1 MTPLY
6 AFVACRDFYIT
17 CERNYNP
24 SLEGKPVVLLDE
36 NECIQALS
44 AEARQLG
51 LQRGVPL
58 FLYADR
64 VRQQGVV
71 VYHVNELLCQDM
83 MKRLQEMLKNFG
95 DPIEVWAPGRLFIA
109 LFDPVDYRRG
119 DKVTWIAEQLVATV
133 KVGTG
138 MYAHVGIA
146 PTRTLAQLAACL
158 GFKDFTNRQLQEE
171 MLPRLGVGSVWGVSP
186 TYKEFLRAVGIHTAF
201 DLREADDQVVRQVMG
216 VVGLRL
222 ALELRNISCLEP
234 QDFPALVPEILSW
247 RKFAQPLTNWEQLQ
261 ETIGLTVSL
270 MAQQLQAQHLVTR
283 LMAISLYPTAKQQN
297 ITTTLLKLPVPLN
310 TPQELVNQAQQ
321 TLRDAFTVADS
332 YDQLRIV
339 CGGLSSTLPVAAAVR
354 QSESTMRRMDSV
366 NQRMGTSAVEIAEA
380 GMQQLQQSRLSRRL
394 QLPLHKKVAEG

>member
-1 MTPLY
+1 MTPLF

-71 VYHVNELLCQDM
+71 VYHINELLCQDM
-83 MKRLQEMLKNFG
+83 MKRLQEMLQNFG
-95 DPIEVWAPGRLFIA
+95 DPLEVWAPGRLFIP

-119 DKVTWIAEQLVATV
+119 DKVTWIAEQLLATV

-146 PTRTLAQLAACL
+146 PTRTLAQMAACL

-171 MLPRLGVGSVWGVSP
+171 MLQRLGVGSVWGVSP

-234 QDFPALVPEILSW
+234 PDFPALVPEILSW
-247 RKFAQPLTNWEQLQ
+247 RKFAQPLTKWEQLQ

-283 LMAISLYPTAKQQN
+283 LMAISLYPTATQQN

-321 TLRDAFTVADS
+321 ALRDAFTVADS

-339 CGGLSSTLPVAAAVR
+339 CGGLSSTLPLGAAVR

-394 QLPLHKKVAEG
+394 QLPLQRKVAEG